1 MTTPLTLARRVVRRH
16 QATVV
21 FRDVPYTETRI
32 EYSHGA
38 RITAAELA
46 RMLEPTLGLVTKL
59 KFRPSLTGPSTT
71 VVWAAVDTAEKSVS
85 GRLVIHAGVRDSEV
99 VTWAEVIVDTIPC

>member
-1 MTTPLTLARRVVRRH
+1 MNAPLARRIVRRH
-16 QATVV
+16 AEVV
-21 FRDVPYTETRI
+21 FRDVPYTRI
-32 EYSHGA
+32 EYSNGA
-38 RITAAELA
+38 RVTAVELM
-46 RMLEPTLGLVTKL
+46 RMLEPTTGPLTKL
-59 KFRPSLTGPSTT
+59 RFRSSITGTPTT